1 MICSCIYC
9 FSKKSLN
16 IKKYIKFLNFQYK
29 KHKDTMDDFLW
40 RSVEDL
46 VEKRRTRRTKLQ
58 NYKLNA
64 ANRIKR
70 TINQ

>member
-29 KHKDTMDDFLW
+29 KHKDTMDDFCGDLWKILW
-40 RSVEDL
+40 RKEEQDV
-46 VEKRRTRRTKLQ
+46 Q
-58 NYKLNA
+58 NCN
-64 ANRIKR
+64 I
-70 TINQ
+70 TS